1 MVHTI
6 LDAIK
11 DTRVAGREKPGVR
24 WPRSR
29 LGHGAAVTAEATVP
43 RTELIVAVYQRLRRL
58 IVEGHLGPG
67 ARLVEAE
74 LATRFGVSR
83 TPIRTA
89 LYQLLQEGF
98 VEARAAGRQ
107 SRLSVT
113 PVTRQDAIE
122 IFGIVGEIEGLA
134 ARWAAGLP
142 DATRAALVTEL
153 EELNAAMA
161 VAATQSSPHAVETI
175 RLDTAFHRAYVQA
188 GAGRRLRSFHDSIK
202 PQADRFIYVYH
213 TTLTT
218 EIIVSTGEHAVIIG
232 AIRDGDAVGA
242 RRAVQSNWE
251 SAAARLCASIALVG
265 ERGVW

>member
-98 VEARAAGRQ
+98 VEARAIDQDGKPLPCD
-107 SRLSVT
+107 LSNCILG
-113 PVTRQDAIE
+113 P
-122 IFGIVGEIEGLA
+122 
-134 ARWAAGLP
+134 ARN
-142 DATRAALVTEL
+142 T
-153 EELNAAMA
+153 
-161 VAATQSSPHAVETI
+161 
-175 RLDTAFHRAYVQA
+175 
-188 GAGRRLRSFHDSIK
+188 
-202 PQADRFIYVYH
+202 
-213 TTLTT
+213 
-218 EIIVSTGEHAVIIG
+218 
-232 AIRDGDAVGA
+232 
-242 RRAVQSNWE
+242 
-251 SAAARLCASIALVG
+251 
-265 ERGVW
+265 